1 MDFGLRD
8 WLLLLGPV
16 FIIGILLHGYW
27 RMRMNRNS
35 IKMELDKSFMSGP
48 GERHGEDADDFSMLK
63 AELPN
68 GGARVRRIPEQ
79 AKLDLE
85 EDVPVLMES
94 VDVSLPSTE
103 AASPDS
109 DIDEA
114 VEESP
119 AVPGLSDA
127 PEHFVVLYVT
137 AIDELFAGQRLLEAL
152 VELDMQFGEMDIFHR
167 FDEAGDPSFSLV
179 NAVEPGTF
187 DLGTMDS
194 LETPAI
200 SLFMRTHERIDPVAT
215 FDAMIDVAQ
224 YLAEEL
230 FGEVKDQ
237 SRSVMTPQTIEHCR
251 EEIQA
256 YVLRYR

>member
-1 MDFGLRD
+1 MRD
-8 WLLLLGPV
+8 WLLVLGPV

-27 RMRMNRNS
+27 RMRVNRNT
-35 IKMELDKSFMSGP
+35 IRMELDKSFMSKP
-48 GERHGEDADDFSMLK
+48 GERLGEDVDDFSMLK

-79 AKLDLE
+79 VTLDLE

-94 VDVSLPSTE
+94 VDVPDQGVPAGSDADETAEDPPARLP
-103 AASPDS
+103 AD
-109 DIDEA
+109 
-114 VEESP
+114 
-119 AVPGLSDA
+119 DA

-137 AIDELFAGQRLLEAL
+137 AVDGLFAGQRLLEAL

-167 FDEAGDPSFSLV
+167 LDDAGDPAFSLV

-187 DLGTMDS
+187 DLSTMDS

-200 SLFMRTHERIDPVAT
+200 SLFMRTHERADPVAT
-215 FDAMIDVAQ
+215 FDAMIEVAQ
-224 YLAEEL
+224 HLALEL
-230 FGEVKDQ
+230 CGEVKDQ

-251 EEIQA
+251 EDIQA